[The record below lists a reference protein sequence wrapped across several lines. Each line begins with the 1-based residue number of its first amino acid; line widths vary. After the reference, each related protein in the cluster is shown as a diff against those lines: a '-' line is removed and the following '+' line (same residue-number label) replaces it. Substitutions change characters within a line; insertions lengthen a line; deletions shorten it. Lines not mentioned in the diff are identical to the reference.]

1 MMSTLYCHN
10 RLLTITATLLT
21 AMALV
26 SCGGK
31 KEQKQPTMAKIAC
44 DESFEYIMEQEINV
58 YEYIYPKEDVL
69 AYYVP
74 ESQAIDSIM
83 AMGSVKNAVITRPLT
98 DQEVNYLRSN
108 KKIVHQQKI
117 AIDALALIVNP
128 QNPLESLSK
137 KDIAEILSGEITDW
151 DKVAVETK
159 KLGKIDVIFDHQ
171 GSSTVK
177 YMRDSVMDGRKFGP
191 NVSAV
196 KTNTEVFKAV
206 AENKNA
212 IGIIGVSWVSS
223 DLSGRQKSVEE
234 LAEAVEKSDT
244 TSLEFNSEVKVLK
257 IQGNNDIKAYKPY
270 QAYIFDG
277 SYPLYRSVYMVT
289 TSPGGTVSHR
299 FYSFVTGFQG
309 QKIIQMTG
317 ILPATVRPRMVQ
329 VE

>member
-1 MMSTLYCHN
+1 MKRKTL
-10 RLLTITATLLT
+10 RRIITMAACA
-21 AMALV
+21 AMLA

-31 KEQKQPTMAKIAC
+31 KEQKAPGIAKVAC
-44 DESFEYIMEQEINV
+44 DESFEYILEQEIYV

-74 ESQAIDSIM
+74 ENEAIDSIM
-83 AMGSVKNAVITRPLT
+83 AMGSVKCAVITRPLT
-98 DQEVNYLRSN
+98 DKEVSYLRSN

-117 AIDALALIVNP
+117 AVDALALIVNP
-128 QNPLESLSK
+128 ENPVEILSK
-137 KDIAEILSGEITDW
+137 KEIAEILSGDVTRW
-151 DKVAVETK
+151 DQVEPC
-159 KLGKIDVIFDHQ
+159 KLGEIDVIFDHQ

-177 YMRDSVMDGRKFGP
+177 FMRDSILGGKPFGP

-196 KTNTEVFKAV
+196 KSNPEVFKAV
-206 AENKNA
+206 AANRNA
-212 IGIIGVSWVSS
+212 VGVIGVSWVSS

-234 LAEAVEKSDT
+234 LAQAVEKSDT
-244 TSLEFNSEVKVLK
+244 TALDFNQEVKVLK
-257 IQGNNDIKAYKPY
+257 IRGNNEVTAYRPY

-277 SYPLYRSVYMVT
+277 SYPLYRSVYMVS